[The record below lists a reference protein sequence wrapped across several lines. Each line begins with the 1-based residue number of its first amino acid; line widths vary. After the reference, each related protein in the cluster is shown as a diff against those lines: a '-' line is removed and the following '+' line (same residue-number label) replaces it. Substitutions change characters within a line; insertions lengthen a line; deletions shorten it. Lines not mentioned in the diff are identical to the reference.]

1 MISSIIEKELKDMI
15 KDPRIWIPVLISFI
29 IFPVIG
35 VIQNSFLADQFQQAV
50 EKPINVGVI
59 LSGNGYEENLL
70 YRVLNSISERY
81 GINLNIYRGE
91 GLDSID
97 ALVIIGFTDESAIP
111 RYSSLIIYTASPQLL
126 GGQVVL
132 SRIQS
137 FINEAAAIALSDLQ
151 GIDRGTLES
160 IRNPVSHLSVP
171 YIKEKNALALV
182 DPREFI
188 SISFTSLTIII
199 IIAMISI
206 LIAQY
211 SAISMAIE
219 NEEKTIEVMLTMPI
233 KRSYIILG
241 KLAASGFIGGLSILG
256 FVVGFMLYSKIF
268 LESFTSAGARGGDG
282 GGYAVGEALS
292 KVLREVVDQIDSGIK
307 IYGSIS
313 EALQPNPVYLPL
325 LTIYIVVAI
334 ITMASI
340 GILIGGLSSDVRMAM
355 TLSSNLTLPIIF
367 VSIALAYINI
377 EPGSMLSKILI
388 SIPVISAVAV
398 SKVAL
403 IAQPSMDMVVYLA
416 LNLFISMILVYVSGR
431 VLNIEVMERM
441 NRKLSSMR
449 LLRFRR

>member
-1 MISSIIEKELKDMI
+1 MI

-35 VIQNSFLADQFQQAV
+35 VIQNSFLTGQFQQAV
-50 EKPINVGVI
+50 EKPINVGII
-59 LSGNGYEENLL
+59 LSGNRYEENLL

-81 GINLNIYRGE
+81 GINLNIYRGD
-91 GLDSID
+91 GLDSFD
-97 ALVIIGFTDESAIP
+97 ALVIIGFASENAIP

-151 GIDRGTLES
+151 GIDRATLES

-241 KLAASGFIGGLSILG
+241 KLTASGFIGGLSILG
-256 FVVGFMLYSKIF
+256 FVVGFTVYSKIF

-282 GGYAVGEALS
+282 SGGGYVIGETIPRM
-292 KVLREVVDQIDSGIK
+292 LRDIVSQIDPDIK

-313 EALQPNPVYLPL
+313 EALQPNPIYLPL
-325 LTIYIVVAI
+325 LTIYILVAI

-367 VSIALAYINI
+367 VSVALAYINI
-377 EPGSMLSKILI
+377 EPGSILSKILI

-403 IAQPSMDMVVYLA
+403 IAQPTMDMVVYLA

-431 VLNIEVMERM
+431 VLNIEIMERM